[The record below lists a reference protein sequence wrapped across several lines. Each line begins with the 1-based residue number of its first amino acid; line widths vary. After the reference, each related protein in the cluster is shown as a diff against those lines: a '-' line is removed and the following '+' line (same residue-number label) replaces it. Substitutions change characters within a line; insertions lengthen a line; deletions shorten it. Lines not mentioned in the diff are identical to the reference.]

1 MKPCLS
7 ETLTKL
13 CVFSVFA
20 LGLVSFTSET
30 AYSIEAPAVKAGE
43 TAGFR
48 NVGDTSPVKAIEG
61 AGFRNMSGADTAK
74 PAASE
79 NSGVPQTPIIHPPV
93 TVAGV
98 DTPGFIVPKPTTIG
112 FVTPDV
118 NAHDLNPVIS
128 DTQHA
133 PPNTPPLPATG
144 MPLTLVTLDA
154 SPIGPNQTGGAPVG
168 PFAKVTSAPDERIL
182 AEIHALDLY

>member
-1 MKPCLS
+1 MKTCLS

-13 CVFSVFA
+13 CAFSVFA
-20 LGLVSFTSET
+20 LGLVSLTSET
-30 AYSIEAPAVKAGE
+30 TCAIEAPAVKAGE

-48 NVGDTSPVKAIEG
+48 NMGDTAPVKVIEG

-74 PAASE
+74 TVAPE

-93 TVAGV
+93 TFTGA
-98 DTPGFIVPKPTTIG
+98 DTPGFIVPKPTTTG
-112 FVTPDV
+112 FMTPDA

-133 PPNTPPLPATG
+133 PPNTPPLAAPG

-154 SPIGPNQTGGAPVG
+154 SPAGPNQTGGAPAG
-168 PFAKVTSAPDERIL
+168 PFSKVTSAPDERIR